1 MAQDPDGAGPKRR
14 DGVRFW
20 PPLDRP
26 LRRLG
31 VALFG
36 RSRRLGP
43 APFGIRAVR
52 ALRCLAVALFGSSRR
67 LGPAPFGIRAFWALR
82 SSAFALLVVACTS
95 GDARGPNA
103 LRIPLIN
110 DPILN
115 PVLAPDIGSVLI
127 NKVIFSS
134 LVRPD
139 EQLRPVPDLA
149 VSWTTSDD
157 GLEYTFMLKSGVKW
171 HDGEPFTANDVKF
184 TFDQVVDVKSGSR
197 LRSDFAAIASI
208 DVVDSL
214 TVRFRL
220 RAPFAPFLALLGYN
234 AGILPAHKFR
244 DRRLTDATDFNRSAP
259 VGTGPFRVIQAAAG
273 SAIVLE
279 KNPQYHGQAPAL
291 DQVIFRI
298 VPDVNA
304 QVAQLLAGE
313 LDVVPIEPANL
324 PSVER
329 AQGLTVLRNPIVQ
342 HVYVG
347 FNQSR
352 PFFKSPLVRQGL
364 DLAVNRKAIVDGVL
378 KGAADLPRGTIPMVL
393 SEFFDGSLPAPGF
406 LPDSARALLAKAGWN
421 ADDQG
426 VLHDRAGKPFAFT
439 LLVDKGNPTREQAAL
454 AVQQDLRRIG
464 IDASIET
471 LEFATLVRDRVL
483 PGAYDAVLI
492 WWTTPPDPDQYAF
505 YATGQDNNHVRYSNA
520 RVDSLLSAGRATLD
534 TTHRR
539 EIYREFQRLELEDPP
554 VLVLFY
560 PRELLAVSRRIH
572 GLPALGLRDALRHAE
587 KISAVR

>member
-1 MAQDPDGAGPKRR
+1 VTFESP
-14 DGVRFW
+14 F
-20 PPLDRP
+20 
-26 LRRLG
+26 LRRLCPAPSG
-31 VALFG
+31 G
-36 RSRRLGP
+36 SRRSGR
-43 APFGIRAVR
+43 AP
-52 ALRCLAVALFGSSRR
+52 FGSSRYT
-67 LGPAPFGIRAFWALR
+67 GIVLF
-82 SSAFALLVVACTS
+82 VVLACS
-95 GDARGPNA
+95 GETNSGPNA

-127 NKVIFSS
+127 NKIIFSA

-139 EQLRPVPDLA
+139 ENLHPVPDLA
-149 VSWTTSDD
+149 SSWTTSGD
-157 GLEYTFMLKSGVKW
+157 GLEYTFVLKPGVKW
-171 HDGEPFTANDVKF
+171 HDGESFSARDVKF
-184 TFDQVVDVKSGSR
+184 TFDQIRDVKSGSR
-197 LRSDFAAIASI
+197 LGSDFAAVAGV

-220 RAPFAPFLALLGYN
+220 KAPFAPFLSLLGYN

-244 DRRLTDATDFNRSAP
+244 DRKLLDATDFSRSAP
-259 VGTGPFRVIQAAAG
+259 VGTGPFRVVQASAG

-279 KNPQYHGQAPAL
+279 RNPLYHGDAPAL

-313 LDVVPIEPANL
+313 LDIVPIEPANL
-324 PSVER
+324 RSVER
-329 AQGLTVLRNPIVQ
+329 AAGVTVVRNPIVQ

-347 FNQSR
+347 FNQMR
-352 PFFKSPLVRQGL
+352 PVFKPALVRQAL
-364 DLAVNRKAIVDGVL
+364 DYAVNRKAIIDGVL

-393 SEFFDGSLPAPGF
+393 SGYFDPSLDVPSYQ
-406 LPDSARALLAKAGWN
+406 PDSARALLARAGWRPGEN
-421 ADDQG
+421 KM
-426 VLHDRAGKPFAFT
+426 LHDASGKPFAFT

-454 AVQQDLRRIG
+454 AVQQDLRRVG

-492 WWTTPPDPDQYAF
+492 WWTTPPDPDQYSF
-505 YATGQDNNHVRYSNA
+505 YSTGQDNNHVRYSNA
-520 RVDSLLSAGRATLD
+520 RVDSLLAAGRATLD
-534 TTHRR
+534 SAQRR
-539 EIYREFQRLELEDPP
+539 QIYHQFQREELTDPP

-560 PRELLAVSRRIH
+560 PRELLAVSRRID
-572 GLPALGLRDALRHAE
+572 GLPALGFRDALRHAE
-587 KISAVR
+587 RISVKR

>member
-1 MAQDPDGAGPKRR
+1 MTAVFRSLRHLGRATFGSPRR
-14 DGVRFW
+14 SGS
-20 PPLDRP
+20 
-26 LRRLG
+26 
-31 VALFG
+31 AMFG
-36 RSRRLGP
+36 TSRRL
-43 APFGIRAVR
+43 
-52 ALRCLAVALFGSSRR
+52 CL
-67 LGPAPFGIRAFWALR
+67 
-82 SSAFALLVVACTS
+82 ALLVVSC
-95 GDARGPNA
+95 ARESNGGPNA

-115 PVLAPDIGSVLI
+115 PVIAPDIGSVLI
-127 NKVIFSS
+127 NKVIFSA

-139 EQLRPVPDLA
+139 ENLRPQPDLA
-149 VSWTTSDD
+149 SSWSTSDD
-157 GLEYTFMLKSGVKW
+157 GLEYTFNLKSGVQW

-184 TFDQVVDVKSGSR
+184 TFDQIKDVKSGSR
-197 LRSDFAAIASI
+197 LGSDFAAVAGV

-220 RAPFAPFLALLGYN
+220 KAPFAPFLALLGYN
-234 AGILPAHKFR
+234 AGIIPAHKFR
-244 DRRLTDATDFNRSAP
+244 DRKLTDATDFSRSAP

-279 KNPQYHGQAPAL
+279 RNPHYHGATPSL

-313 LDVVPIEPANL
+313 LDIVPIEPANV

-329 AQGLTVLRNPIVQ
+329 AAGATVVRNPIAQ

-352 PFFKSPLVRQGL
+352 TVFRSPLVRQAL
-364 DLAVNRKAIVDGVL
+364 DLAVDRQAIIDGVL
-378 KGAADLPRGTIPMVL
+378 KGAADLPRGTIPIVL
-393 SEFFDGSLPAPGF
+393 AGFYDASLPAPRF
-406 LPDSARALLAKAGWN
+406 LPDSARAMLTRAGWR
-421 ADDQG
+421 ADAQG
-426 VLHDRAGKPFAFT
+426 MLHDASGKPFAFT
-439 LLVDKGNPTREQAAL
+439 LLVDKGNPTREQSAL
-454 AVQQDLRRIG
+454 AVQQDLRRVG

-483 PGAYDAVLI
+483 PGDYDAVLI

-505 YATGQDNNHVRYSNA
+505 YATGQDNNHVRYTNA
-520 RVDSLLSAGRATLD
+520 RVDSLLAAGRATLD
-534 TTHRR
+534 STHRR
-539 EIYREFQRLELEDPP
+539 ELYNAFQREELTDPP

-560 PRELLAVSRRIH
+560 PKELLAVSTRVR

-587 KISAVR
+587 RISVTR

>member
-1 MAQDPDGAGPKRR
+1 MGRFAFSRGLCSAQF
-14 DGVRFW
+14 V
-20 PPLDRP
+20 L
-26 LRRLG
+26 
-31 VALFG
+31 
-36 RSRRLGP
+36 S
-43 APFGIRAVR
+43 AVR
-52 ALRCLAVALFGSSRR
+52 ALRR
-67 LGPAPFGIRAFWALR
+67 LCSANPVSLRPFVVLV
-82 SSAFALLVVACTS
+82 LLACTNQTGS
-95 GDARGPNA
+95 GPNA

-127 NKVIFSS
+127 NKIIFSS

-139 EQLRPVPDLA
+139 ENLHPVPDLA
-149 VSWTTSDD
+149 TSWATSTD
-157 GLEYTFMLKSGVKW
+157 GLEYTFTLKPGVKW
-171 HDGEPFTANDVKF
+171 HDGESFSAHDVKF
-184 TFDQVVDVKSGSR
+184 TFDQIRDVKSGSR
-197 LRSDFAAIASI
+197 LGSDFAAVAGV
-208 DVVDSL
+208 DVLDSL

-220 RAPFAPFLALLGYN
+220 KAPFAPFLALLGYN

-244 DRRLTDATDFNRSAP
+244 DRKLLDATDFSRSAP
-259 VGTGPFRVIQAAAG
+259 VGTGPFRVVQAAAG

-279 KNPQYHGQAPAL
+279 RNPMYHGDAPAL

-313 LDVVPIEPANL
+313 LDIVPIEPANL

-329 AQGLTVLRNPIVQ
+329 AAGVTVVRNPIVQ

-347 FNQSR
+347 FNQLR
-352 PFFKSPLVRQGL
+352 PVFKPALVRQAL
-364 DLAVNRKAIVDGVL
+364 DYAVNRKAIIDGVL
-378 KGAADLPRGTIPMVL
+378 KGAADLPRGTIPVVL
-393 SEFFDGSLPAPGF
+393 SGYFDPSLTMPPYR
-406 LPDSARALLAKAGWN
+406 PDSARALLARAGWRTGEN
-421 ADDQG
+421 RMLRDA
-426 VLHDRAGKPFAFT
+426 AGKPFAFT

-454 AVQQDLRRIG
+454 AVQQDLRRVG

-492 WWTTPPDPDQYAF
+492 WWTTPPDPDQYSF
-505 YATGQDNNHVRYSNA
+505 YSTGQDNNHVRYSNA
-520 RVDSLLSAGRATLD
+520 RVDSLLAAGRATLD
-534 TTHRR
+534 SAQRQR
-539 EIYREFQRLELEDPP
+539 IYHQFQREELADPP

-560 PRELLAVSRRIH
+560 PRELLAVRRRVA

-587 KISAVR
+587 RISVKR

>member
-1 MAQDPDGAGPKRR
+1 MVRR
-14 DGVRFW
+14 
-20 PPLDRP
+20 
-26 LRRLG
+26 
-31 VALFG
+31 
-36 RSRRLGP
+36 RSASVPSGGSGTLAS
-43 APFGIRAVR
+43 APS
-52 ALRCLAVALFGSSRR
+52 GSV
-67 LGPAPFGIRAFWALR
+67 LLL
-82 SSAFALLVVACTS
+82 AFAMVLTACAQES
-95 GDARGPNA
+95 GGRPNA

-127 NKVIFSS
+127 NKVIFSA

-139 EQLRPVPDLA
+139 EELRPVPDLA
-149 VSWTTSDD
+149 HSWTTSDD
-157 GLEYTFMLKSGVKW
+157 GLEYTFALKPGVKW

-184 TFDQVVDVKSGSR
+184 TFDRIIDVKSGSR
-197 LRSDFAAIASI
+197 LRSDFAAIAGV

-220 RAPFAPFLALLGYN
+220 AAPFAPFLALLGYN
-234 AGILPAHKFR
+234 AGILPEHRFR
-244 DRRLTDATDFNRSAP
+244 DRKLTDATDFSRSAP
-259 VGTGPFRVIQAAAG
+259 VGTGPFRVVRAAAG

-279 KNPQYHGQAPAL
+279 RNPHYHGDPPAL

-313 LDVVPIEPANL
+313 LDIVPIEPANL
-324 PSVER
+324 RSVER
-329 AQGLTVLRNPIVQ
+329 ASGVTVVRNPIVQ

-347 FNQSR
+347 FNQMR
-352 PFFKSPLVRQGL
+352 PEFRPALVRQAL
-364 DLAVNRKAIVDGVL
+364 DLAVNRKAIIDGVL

-393 SEFFDGSLPAPGF
+393 SGFFDPSLPAPRYS
-406 LPDSARALLAKAGWN
+406 PDEARALLA
-421 ADDQG
+421 
-426 VLHDRAGKPFAFT
+426 RASWRTGDNQMLVDSTGRPFSFT

-454 AVQQDLRRIG
+454 AVQQDLRRVG
-464 IDASIET
+464 IDAAIET

-483 PGAYDAVLI
+483 PGKFDAVLI

-520 RVDSLLSAGRATLD
+520 LVDSLLAAGRATLD
-534 TTHRR
+534 TALRR
-539 EIYREFQRLELEDPP
+539 ELYNRFQREELIDPP

-560 PRELLAVSRRIH
+560 PRELLAVSRRVD

-587 KISAVR
+587 RISVQR

>member
-1 MAQDPDGAGPKRR
+1 VSPLQTLVAIRRRFAVSVVCALRHRCIAPSVLCAVGAP
-14 DGVRFW
+14 
-20 PPLDRP
+20 
-26 LRRLG
+26 RRL
-31 VALFG
+31 
-36 RSRRLGP
+36 
-43 APFGIRAVR
+43 
-52 ALRCLAVALFGSSRR
+52 CL
-67 LGPAPFGIRAFWALR
+67 
-82 SSAFALLVVACTS
+82 ALLVVSACT
-95 GDARGPNA
+95 GGQKGGPNA

-127 NKVIFSS
+127 NKIIFSA

-149 VSWTTSDD
+149 QSWTTSDD
-157 GLEYTFMLKSGVKW
+157 GLEYTFMLKPGVKW

-184 TFDQVVDVKSGSR
+184 TFDQIRDVKSGSR
-197 LRSDFAAIASI
+197 LGSDFAALAGV
-208 DVVDSL
+208 DVIDSL

-220 RAPFAPFLALLGYN
+220 KAPFAPFLALMGYN

-244 DRRLTDATDFNRSAP
+244 DRKLLDATDFSRSTP
-259 VGTGPFRVIQAAAG
+259 VGTGPFRVTSAASG

-279 KNPQYHGQAPAL
+279 RNPYYLGDPPAL

-313 LDVVPIEPANL
+313 LDIVPIEPANL

-329 AQGLTVLRNPIVQ
+329 ASGITVVRNPIVQ

-352 PFFKSPLVRQGL
+352 PIFKPPLVRQAL
-364 DLAVNRKAIVDGVL
+364 DYAVNRQAIIDGVL

-393 SEFFDGSLPAPGF
+393 SAYFDASLPAPVYS
-406 LPDSARALLAKAGWN
+406 PDSARALLARAGWRPGDN
-421 ADDQG
+421 QMLRDAS
-426 VLHDRAGKPFAFT
+426 GKPFAFT

-454 AVQQDLRRIG
+454 AVQQDLRAVG

-483 PGAYDAVLI
+483 PAAYDAVLI
-492 WWTTPPDPDQYAF
+492 WWTTPPDPDQYSF
-505 YATGQDNNHVRYSNA
+505 YFTGQDNNHVRYSNR
-520 RVDSLLSAGRATLD
+520 RVDSLLAAGRATRD
-534 TTHRR
+534 SAQRR
-539 EIYREFQRLELEDPP
+539 ELYRAFQREELTDPP

-560 PRELLAVSRRIH
+560 PRELLAVSRRVH
-572 GLPALGLRDALRHAE
+572 GLPSLGLRDALRHAE
-587 KISAVR
+587 HISVRR